1 MYLMLFNQLDVHN
14 SDGINHPVLMTVSDK
29 IIKYLQF
36 RVMTLLR
43 DLWPSQD
50 CWEPK
55 GVKDDSPA

>member
-1 MYLMLFNQLDVHN
+1 MYLLLFNQLYSYKSAAV
-14 SDGINHPVLMTVSDK
+14 NHSVLVAISYK

-43 DLWPSQD
+43 DLQPSQD
-50 CWEPK
+50 CREPK